1 MDNKYIDAFFQYVT
15 WQFKKSDIMIMEKEE
30 LSYSDLFIATFPK
43 LNRLLNKA
51 IVFRIVLQNNTGFRL
66 VCWENKDS
74 IGGWLCQNCEYI
86 NTELLHLNLLKTH
99 IGTIIESWGFDS
111 IRDDLFCNMD
121 GVLIDN
127 VTYGI
132 GVWKDYFKESCDD
145 EEVSPQIKD
154 EDHILLTEE
163 AHGNLTLANK
173 NSEEI
178 VIFAPDHCFDNVEV
192 YKDCPDY
199 TFYKINNVDGLID
212 YFELVAQ
219 QWLMYLE

>member
-1 MDNKYIDAFFQYVT
+1 MDNKYIDAFLECVT

-30 LSYSDLFIATFPK
+30 RNYSDSFIVTFPK
-43 LNRLLNKA
+43 LNSLLNKA
-51 IVFRIVLQNNTGFRL
+51 LTFRIVLKNDSCFRL
-66 VCWENKDS
+66 VCWENNDS
-74 IGGWLCQNCEYI
+74 IGGWLCQNCENT
-86 NTELLHLNLLKTH
+86 NTELLHLNLLKRF

-111 IRDDLFCNMD
+111 IRDDLICNMD

-132 GVWKDYFKESCDD
+132 GNWKDYFKESCDE
-145 EEVSPQIKD
+145 EEVFPQIQD
-154 EDHILLTEE
+154 EDYILVAEE
-163 AHGNLTLANK
+163 ANGNMTLCNK
-173 NSEEI
+173 NNGEI
-178 VIFAPDHCFDNVEV
+178 VLFAPDHCFDNVEV
-192 YKDCPDY
+192 YTDCPDY